1 MSRYYPAYLDLD
13 GRRCVVI
20 GAGEIAER
28 KVTQL
33 LASGADV
40 MLVSPSATPELERLA
55 ESGELRWIRRAYVH
69 GDLAGAVLAVAAT
82 DDEAVNRAV
91 HAEAER
97 EKTLLNVVDVPSLCG
112 FIAPSVVERG
122 PVTVAISTAGTS
134 PALARKLREL
144 MGGTQNPPH
153 VDHDAYCRCLAWA
166 DAAEVLGEVRAELR
180 GRKTTAT
187 PEAWQDAMDPEL
199 LELVGAGRTDEAKAR
214 LLDALAPGATQT
226 S

>member
-1 MSRYYPAYLDLD
+1 M
-13 GRRCVVI
+13 
-20 GAGEIAER
+20 
-28 KVTQL
+28 
-33 LASGADV
+33 
-40 MLVSPSATPELERLA
+40 
-55 ESGELRWIRRAYVH
+55 
-69 GDLAGAVLAVAAT
+69 
-82 DDEAVNRAV
+82 
-91 HAEAER
+91 
-97 EKTLLNVVDVPSLCG
+97 
-112 FIAPSVVERG
+112 VERG

-153 VDHDAYCRCLAWA
+153 VDHGAYCRCLAWA